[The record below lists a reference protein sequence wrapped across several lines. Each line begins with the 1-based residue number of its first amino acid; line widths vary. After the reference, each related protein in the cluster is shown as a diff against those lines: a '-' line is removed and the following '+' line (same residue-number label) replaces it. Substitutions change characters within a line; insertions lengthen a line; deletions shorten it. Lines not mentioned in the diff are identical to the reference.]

1 MIVFMLLNTIL
12 RIQKHLNY
20 ENFMLHTPLEQ
31 FQIIL
36 LFSIKL
42 FCFDFSI
49 TNLVLVNAL
58 VIGFFTL
65 LVYFFSSTTNSSG
78 TNSFFFIPNTW
89 QVLIESLYEISS
101 QLLFDNINKDGEKYF
116 PFISVIFTFV
126 LFSNL
131 IGLIP
136 YSFTVTSHLIVTF
149 TLSFSIFV
157 GINIICIQKHKF
169 HMMSLF
175 IPSNTSFGL
184 ALLLVPIELLS
195 YIFKP
200 ISLGVRLFANLMAGH
215 TLLKVIVGFSWSML
229 LLEDFLAI
237 LHILPLLIL
246 VLLMGLELGVALIQA
261 YVFTILTCIYLND
274 AINLH

>member
-1 MIVFMLLNTIL
+1 
-12 RIQKHLNY
+12 
-20 ENFMLHTPLEQ
+20 MLHTPLEQ

-49 TNLVLVNAL
+49 TNLALVNFL
-58 VIGFFTL
+58 VLAIFAAMVF
-65 LVYFFSSTTNSSG
+65 FFSSNVNYLNET
-78 TNSFFFIPNTW
+78 SFFFIPNTW
-89 QVLIESLYEISS
+89 QVFIEALYETSA
-101 QLLFDNINKDGEKYF
+101 QLLFDNINAEGEKYF

-131 IGLIP
+131 IGLVP
-136 YSFTVTSHLIVTF
+136 YSFTTTSHLIVTF
-149 TLSFSIFV
+149 TLSLSIFI
-157 GINIICIQKHKF
+157 GLNIICVQKHKF
-169 HMMSLF
+169 HMLSLF
-175 IPSNTSFGL
+175 LPANTSFGL

-229 LLEDFLAI
+229 LLEDFLAVF
-237 LHILPLLIL
+237 HILPLLIL
-246 VLLMGLELGVALIQA
+246 VVLMGLELGVALIQA

-274 AINLH
+274 VVNLH